1 MLCSAEER
9 KHTALETWEWVNDER
24 VYFFFVCP
32 FKLCNLRL
40 FKLLNSC
47 CSVSVSSNR
56 LWCSCFC
63 TSLSNLGESGA
74 RGWKEW
80 NEVFK
85 NPSTSLFLPDS
96 FQERVEN
103 LTRTSDKRHKHLT
116 WKPVHRNHQLKK
128 MACTSCYGWSQNFF
142 LKTIVYTAVHPILNK
157 RHFWGHSS
165 YRHENENSSTCLI
178 HLWSLQLIHFYKEI
192 YFLYFIVYKTKVKQ
206 AKN

>member
-1 MLCSAEER
+1 MIFFLLLNIKKTFWKITGIQCCFEHRLIYVVFCRR
-9 KHTALETWEWVNDER
+9 KKTYSFGNMR
-24 VYFFFVCP
+24 VSKWRENVLFFFVCP

-142 LKTIVYTAVHPILNK
+142 
-157 RHFWGHSS
+157 F
-165 YRHENENSSTCLI
+165 
-178 HLWSLQLIHFYKEI
+178 
-192 YFLYFIVYKTKVKQ
+192 
-206 AKN
+206 